1 MGLFKDLFIV
11 DENSTDKPT
20 ETAKP
25 SASTTKFPTAATT
38 EAPVAST
45 YSFPTQETSTPKF
58 AAPTPIAT
66 FTPSV
71 SVPNDYL
78 VKALELYQK
87 GFDSLNQPG
96 FDFYEFYQ
104 SVASG
109 GIDNPQVYAMAFQ
122 MASAMDKS
130 ISKVGLTQQADFYL
144 AEIQKVYEDF
154 VSKGQAKRQE
164 IESLKVNENQSLT
177 NELNDMTHQLE
188 ALKTQIEDR
197 QRKLSLIDSKYN
209 PQLSEIDSKLAANT
223 TAKDRI
229 LGSIQTVK
237 QGINNNVK

>member
-1 MGLFKDLFIV
+1 MGFKDLFIV
-11 DENSTDKPT
+11 SDETSTDKPT
-20 ETAKP
+20 ETAKQ

-38 EAPVAST
+38 EVPAAST
-45 YSFPTQETSTPKF
+45 YSFPTAETTTP
-58 AAPTPIAT
+58 T
-66 FTPSV
+66 FTTVATPVFTSAPS
-71 SVPNDYL
+71 SEYL
-78 VKALELYQK
+78 NKALEVYQK

-109 GIDNPQVYAMAFQ
+109 GIDNPAVYAMAFQ

-130 ISKVGLTQQADFYL
+130 ISKTSLTQQADFYL
-144 AEIQKVYEDF
+144 GEIQKVYEDF
-154 VSKGQAKRQE
+154 VTKGQAKRQE
-164 IESLKVNENQSLT
+164 VESLKINENQSLT
-177 NELNDMTHQLE
+177 NELNDMRNQLE

-197 QRKLSLIDSKYN
+197 TRKLSAIDSKYN

-223 TAKDRI
+223 MAKDRI

>member
-11 DENSTDKPT
+11 DENATDKPT

-25 SASTTKFPTAATT
+25 SVSTTKFPTAATT
-38 EAPVAST
+38 EVPAAST
-45 YSFPTQETSTPKF
+45 YSFPTVETNTPTF
-58 AAPTPIAT
+58 TTPTPVAT
-66 FTPSV
+66 FSPSV
-71 SVPNDYL
+71 NVSSEYL
-78 VKALELYQK
+78 DKALEVYQK

-109 GIDNPQVYAMAFQ
+109 GINNPAVYAMAFQ

-130 ISKVGLTQQADFYL
+130 ISKTSLVQQADFYL
-144 AEIQKVYEDF
+144 GEIQKVYEDF
-154 VSKGQAKRQE
+154 VAKGQTKRQE
-164 IESLKVNENQSLT
+164 VESLKVNENQSLT

-197 QRKLSLIDSKYN
+197 TRKLSAIDSKYN

-229 LGSIQTVK
+229 LSSIQTVK
-237 QGINNNVK
+237 QGINNNIK

>member
-25 SASTTKFPTAATT
+25 SVSTTKFPTAAT
-38 EAPVAST
+38 EAPAAST
-45 YSFPTQETSTPKF
+45 YSFPTAETSTP
-58 AAPTPIAT
+58 T
-66 FTPSV
+66 FTPQPTTPVFQASAP
-71 SVPNDYL
+71 SSEYL
-78 VKALELYQK
+78 DKALEVYQK

-109 GIDNPQVYAMAFQ
+109 GIDNPAVYSMAFQ

-130 ISKVGLTQQADFYL
+130 ISKSSLTQQADFYL
-144 AEIQKVYEDF
+144 AEIQKVYEDY
-154 VSKGQAKRQE
+154 VLKGQAKRQE
-164 IESLKVNENQSLT
+164 IESLKANENHSLT
-177 NELNDMTHQLE
+177 NELNDMRSQLE

-197 QRKLSLIDSKYN
+197 TRKLSAIDGKYN
-209 PQLSEIDSKLAANT
+209 PQLSEIDSKLAANN

>member
-25 SASTTKFPTAATT
+25 SASTTKFPTAVT
-38 EAPVAST
+38 EAPTTST
-45 YSFPTQETSTPKF
+45 YNFPIAETITPTFTTAPVSTP
-58 AAPTPIAT
+58 
-66 FTPSV
+66 S
-71 SVPNDYL
+71 SEYL
-78 VKALELYQK
+78 DKALEVYQK

-130 ISKVGLTQQADFYL
+130 ITKSSLLQQGDFYL
-144 AEIQKVYEDF
+144 SEIQKVYEDF
-154 VSKGQAKRQE
+154 VSKGQAKKQE
-164 IESLKVNENQSLT
+164 VEGLKANENQSLT

-197 QRKLSLIDSKYN
+197 TRKLSAIDSKYN

-229 LGSIQTVK
+229 LGSIQRVK
-237 QGINNNVK
+237 LGIQTNVK

>member
-38 EAPVAST
+38 EVPAAST
-45 YSFPTQETSTPKF
+45 YSFPTAETTTP
-58 AAPTPIAT
+58 T
-66 FTPSV
+66 FTTVATPAFTSAPS
-71 SVPNDYL
+71 SEYL
-78 VKALELYQK
+78 NKALELYQK

-109 GIDNPQVYAMAFQ
+109 GIDNPAVYAMAFQ

-130 ISKVGLTQQADFYL
+130 ISKTSLVQQADFYL

-154 VSKGQAKRQE
+154 LSKGQAKRQE
-164 IESLKVNENQSLT
+164 VEGLKANENQSLT
-177 NELNDMTHQLE
+177 NELNDMRHQLE
-188 ALKTQIEDR
+188 ALQTQIEDR
-197 QRKLSLIDSKYN
+197 TRKLSLIDSKYN

-229 LGSIQTVK
+229 LNSIQTVK
-237 QGINNNVK
+237 QGINNNIK